1 MKEMSF
7 TDFCKVFEAYAAYK
21 EAQVAAQSVKAPA
34 PGVSAPLQSVQGSS
48 ATGTPSPTSVAPTV
62 ADPLGYANLQGV
74 QTPQPTAPMTPPA
87 DAGFA
92 ALSQRVAAL
101 EQVKQPSIPD
111 PQAQTV
117 DDIIVK
123 LLQ

>member
-7 TDFCKVFEAYAAYK
+7 SDFCKVFEAYATYK
-21 EAQVAAQSVKAPA
+21 EAQVAAQAVNAPTPGA
-34 PGVSAPLQSVQGSS
+34 P
-48 ATGTPSPTSVAPTV
+48 SVAPQTI
-62 ADPLGYANLQGV
+62 DPMGYANLNGV
-74 QTPQPTAPMTPPA
+74 QTPQPAVPMTPPA
-87 DAGFA
+87 DVGFA

-111 PQAQTV
+111 PQTQTI

>member
-7 TDFCKVFEAYAAYK
+7 TDFCKVFEAYATYK
-21 EAQVAAQSVKAPA
+21 EAQVAAKAVDAPS
-34 PGVSAPLQSVQGSS
+34 PGVPSAALQ
-48 ATGTPSPTSVAPTV
+48 P

-74 QTPQPTAPMTPPA
+74 QTSTPATPMAPPA

-111 PQAQTV
+111 TQTQTI

>member
-7 TDFCKVFEAYAAYK
+7 SDFCKVFEAYATYK
-21 EAQVAAQSVKAPA
+21 EAQVAAKA
-34 PGVSAPLQSVQGSS
+34 VQ
-48 ATGTPSPTSVAPTV
+48 SPTPGAPSVAPQT
-62 ADPLGYANLQGV
+62 ADTMGYANLNGV
-74 QTPQPTAPMTPPA
+74 QTPQPAVPMTPPA
-87 DAGFA
+87 DVGFA
-92 ALSQRVAAL
+92 SLSQRVAAL

-111 PQAQTV
+111 TQTQTI

>member
-7 TDFCKVFEAYAAYK
+7 TDFCKVFEAYATYK
-21 EAQVAAQSVKAPA
+21 EAQVAAKSVNAPT
-34 PGVSAPLQSVQGSS
+34 PGV
-48 ATGTPSPTSVAPTV
+48 PSIAPTL

-74 QTPQPTAPMTPPA
+74 QTPQPAAPMTPPA
-87 DAGFA
+87 DVGFA

-111 PQAQTV
+111 TQTQTI

>member
-21 EAQVAAQSVKAPA
+21 EAQVASGAVNAPTPGA
-34 PGVSAPLQSVQGSS
+34 P
-48 ATGTPSPTSVAPTV
+48 SVAPNTI
-62 ADPLGYANLQGV
+62 DPMGYVHLQGV
-74 QTPQPTAPMTPPA
+74 QTPAPATPMAPQA
-87 DAGFA
+87 DVGYAE
-92 ALSQRVAAL
+92 LSQRVAAL

-111 PQAQTV
+111 TQTQTI

>member
-7 TDFCKVFEAYAAYK
+7 SDFCKVFEAYGAYK
-21 EAQVAAQSVKAPA
+21 EAQVAAKAVQA
-34 PGVSAPLQSVQGSS
+34 PTPGAP
-48 ATGTPSPTSVAPTV
+48 SVAPQTE
-62 ADPLGYANLQGV
+62 DPMGYANLNGV
-74 QTPQPTAPMTPPA
+74 QTPSA
-87 DAGFA
+87 DVGFA

-101 EQVKQPSIPD
+101 EQAKQPSIPD
-111 PQAQTV
+111 TQTQTI

>member
-7 TDFCKVFEAYAAYK
+7 TDFCKVFEAYATYK
-21 EAQVAAQSVKAPA
+21 EAQVAAQAVNAPA
-34 PGVSAPLQSVQGSS
+34 PGAPAPGAPSAAP
-48 ATGTPSPTSVAPTV
+48 AVAGPM
-62 ADPLGYANLQGV
+62 GYANLQGV
-74 QTPQPTAPMTPPA
+74 QTPQPAAPMTPPA
-87 DAGFA
+87 DTGFY
-92 ALSQRVAAL
+92 ALSQRVSAL

-111 PQAQTV
+111 TQTQTI